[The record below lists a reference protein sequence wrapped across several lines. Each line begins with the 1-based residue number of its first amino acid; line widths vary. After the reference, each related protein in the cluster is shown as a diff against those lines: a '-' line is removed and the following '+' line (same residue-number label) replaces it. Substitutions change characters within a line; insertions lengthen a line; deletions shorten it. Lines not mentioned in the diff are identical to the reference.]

1 MITKFKALE
10 IVSNDGFVIDTLPI
24 ELQKDND
31 VIITALKQSYFS
43 LVSIPV
49 EHLNNNILAFIFDN
63 NYQEY
68 YDEIR
73 NIIENSE
80 NKNVLENVN
89 YNLKNN
95 KKLIEILC
103 VINSKTIRHASKE
116 ILNDKYF
123 ILNILKQYPGK
134 YYKILKY
141 LSYNLRDD
149 DEIVKTLICIK
160 TYTFELIYASD
171 RLKKDYNF
179 ILDVIKY
186 NGDILAHVSDEL
198 KNNKKIVLEAVK
210 YNGDN
215 LDFAS
220 NDLKNDKDIVLEAI
234 KNIGNE
240 NLGYKN
246 GLKYASN
253 KLKNNKEVV
262 LEAIKYDVNA
272 LQYASNN
279 LKNNKEV
286 ILEAIKYDANALQY
300 ASKQLKNNKE
310 VVLEAVNKDGNTL
323 EYASNQLKYNKEIV
337 LKAVQNDP
345 NALQYASNYLKN
357 NKQIVLEAVKIDG
370 TILEYAS
377 EQLKNNKEIVL
388 EAIKNDANALEYASK
403 QLKNDKEIVLEAIKQ
418 NSTLLELVSEEL
430 KNNDNFLLLLIKNK
444 PNILYDPYIKNK
456 INKNL
461 IFKILKLNLFS
472 YLPINI
478 KKKFKNLEKIYNHT
492 ETNINK
498 IIDISF
504 KNIKYFIN
512 DQYIL
517 NKIFKENLEIFID
530 IWYKNNLIRN
540 ILINYIENNEQFCNI
555 LSEEYNIVFEN
566 IKIFDEN
573 LSIDNFND
581 EQFINIKKL
590 NEIHMKKILI
600 YY

>member
-1 MITKFKALE
+1 MITKLKALK
-10 IVSNDGFVIDTLPI
+10 IVSDDGFVIDTLPI

-73 NIIENSE
+73 NIIDNSE

-123 ILNILKQYPGK
+123 ILNILKKYPGK

-186 NGDILAHVSDEL
+186 NGDILKNVFDEL

-220 NDLKNDKDIVLEAI
+220 NNLKNDKDIVLEAV
-234 KNIGNE
+234 KNIGNK

-253 KLKNNKEVV
+253 RLKNNKDIVLQAVKKNGLV
-262 LEAIKYDVNA
+262 LE
-272 LQYASNN
+272 YASET
-279 LKNNKEV
+279 LKNDKDIVLQAINNNIEALEFASEILHNDRDIILFV
-286 ILEAIKYDANALQY
+286 INHNGLF
-300 ASKQLKNNKE
+300 
-310 VVLEAVNKDGNTL
+310 L
-323 EYASNQLKYNKEIV
+323 EYASNELKNDKDIV
-337 LKAVQNDP
+337 LQAVKQNGLALEFASEELQNDK
-345 NALQYASNYLKN
+345 Y
-357 NKQIVLEAVKIDG
+357 IVFQAVK
-370 TILEYAS
+370 
-377 EQLKNNKEIVL
+377 
-388 EAIKNDANALEYASK
+388 NDSSALEYAS
-403 QLKNDKEIVLEAIKQ
+403 N
-418 NSTLLELVSEEL
+418 EL
-430 KNNDNFLLLLIKNK
+430 KNNYNF
-444 PNILYDPYIKNK
+444 
-456 INKNL
+456 
-461 IFKILKLNLFS
+461 
-472 YLPINI
+472 
-478 KKKFKNLEKIYNHT
+478 
-492 ETNINK
+492 
-498 IIDISF
+498 
-504 KNIKYFIN
+504 
-512 DQYIL
+512 IL
-517 NKIFKENLEIFID
+517 NTCLTLVLIILFFIF
-530 IWYKNNLIRN
+530 
-540 ILINYIENNEQFCNI
+540 
-555 LSEEYNIVFEN
+555 
-566 IKIFDEN
+566 
-573 LSIDNFND
+573 
-581 EQFINIKKL
+581 L
-590 NEIHMKKILI
+590 NELNIIL
-600 YY
+600 